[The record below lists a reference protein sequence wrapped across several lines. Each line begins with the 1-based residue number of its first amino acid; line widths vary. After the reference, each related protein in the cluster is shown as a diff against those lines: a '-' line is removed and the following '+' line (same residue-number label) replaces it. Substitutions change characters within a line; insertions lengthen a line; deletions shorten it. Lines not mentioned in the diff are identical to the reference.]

1 MLCHLD
7 TVLLVHPLS
16 LRPRLLLVCQ
26 LLARLM
32 LLLMVHHLQLQMLR
46 LRTMLLMSLLNSL
59 LRLPLFHLVTLLL
72 HLMTLLLHH
81 MAVLMHF
88 YLFLLR
94 SPRWHSVTIFMVLL
108 CKLLLPRRNVV
119 VRRPVPP
126 SCSRVSVG
134 LRGATSC
141 CSTGRQAG
149 QISGRIDC

>member
-16 LRPRLLLVCQ
+16 LRPRLLLVCR

-32 LLLMVHHLQLQMLR
+32 LLLMVHHLMLR
-46 LRTMLLMSLLNSL
+46 LRTMLLMSLLNNL
-59 LRLPLFHLVTLLL
+59 TLLL

-88 YLFLLR
+88 YVLLLR
-94 SPRWHSVTIFMVLL
+94 SPRWHKVTIFMVLL
-108 CKLLLPRRNVV
+108 RKLLLLRRNLV

-126 SCSRVSVG
+126 SCSRG
-134 LRGATSC
+134 LCRTSWC
-141 CSTGRQAG
+141 NVLLLNWSP
-149 QISGRIDC
+149 SWPNFE